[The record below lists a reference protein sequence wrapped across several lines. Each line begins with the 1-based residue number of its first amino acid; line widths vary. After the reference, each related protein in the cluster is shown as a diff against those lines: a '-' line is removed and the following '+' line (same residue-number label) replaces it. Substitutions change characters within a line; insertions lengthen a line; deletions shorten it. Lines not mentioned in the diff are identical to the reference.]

1 MRHAMPHSV
10 MQRFSDIE
18 AFILVGGKSSRMGR
32 DKALLEISGKPLAAR
47 AAEMVKP
54 LVANVMLIG
63 EPRRQA
69 ELGLPVIA
77 DRWPGAGPLGAIAT
91 ALLGTTK
98 PWALILACDLPYL
111 NANWIQS
118 LCERALA
125 TEPGSIDALVPAS
138 ENGLEPLSA
147 IYRATAGAV
156 LGRAVENGTRKVTNG
171 LALLKIQAIPEAEW
185 SRFSPDGKL
194 FRNLNTWQDY
204 LDARNELERQQ

>member
-1 MRHAMPHSV
+1 MPQSV

-47 AAEMVKP
+47 TAEMVRP
-54 LVANVMLIG
+54 LVASVMLIG
-63 EPRRQA
+63 EQRRQN

-111 NANWIQS
+111 NAKWIAS
-118 LCERALA
+118 LCDRALA
-125 TEPGSIDALVPAS
+125 GEPNFCDALVPS
-138 ENGLEPLSA
+138 GENGLEPLCA
-147 IYRATAGAV
+147 IYRATAGGTLAKT
-156 LGRAVENGTRKVTNG
+156 LENGTRKVTNG

-194 FRNLNTWQDY
+194 FGNLNTWQDY
-204 LDARNELERQQ
+204 LDARNELER

>member
-1 MRHAMPHSV
+1 MPQSV

-47 AAEMVKP
+47 TAEIVKP

-63 EPRRQA
+63 EQRRQT
-69 ELGLPVIA
+69 ELGLPVLA

-111 NANWIQS
+111 NAKWIAS
-118 LCERALA
+118 LGERALA
-125 TEPGSIDALVPAS
+125 AEPNFCDAFVPSS
-138 ENGLEPLSA
+138 ENGLEPLCA
-147 IYRATAGAV
+147 IYRATAGGTLAKA
-156 LGRAVENGTRKVTNG
+156 LENGTRKVTNG

-194 FRNLNTWQDY
+194 FGNLNTWQDY
-204 LDARNELERQQ
+204 LDARNELER

>member
-111 NANWIQS
+111 NAEWIGS

-125 TEPGSIDALVPAS
+125 APPDAFDALVPAS
-138 ENGLEPLSA
+138 ANGLEPLCA
-147 IYRATAGAV
+147 LYRATAGGV
-156 LGRAVENGTRKVTNG
+156 LSKAVENGTRKVTNG
-171 LALLKIQAIPEAEW
+171 LALLKIQSVPEAEW
-185 SRFSPDGKL
+185 GRFSPNGKL
-194 FRNLNTWQDY
+194 FKNLNAWQDY
-204 LDARNELERQQ
+204 LDARNELER

>member
-1 MRHAMPHSV
+1 MPHST
-10 MQRFSDIE
+10 MQPFSDIE

-47 AAEMVKP
+47 TAEMVKP
-54 LVANVMLIG
+54 LVASVMLIG
-63 EPRRQA
+63 EPRRQT

-98 PWALILACDLPYL
+98 LWALILACDLPYL
-111 NANWIQS
+111 NAKWIQS

-125 TEPGSIDALVPAS
+125 AEPNFCDALVPSS
-138 ENGLEPLSA
+138 ENGLEPLCA
-147 IYRATAGAV
+147 IYRAAAGGTLA
-156 LGRAVENGTRKVTNG
+156 RAVENGTRKVTNG

-185 SRFSPDGKL
+185 SRFSSDRKL
-194 FRNLNTWQDY
+194 FNNLNTWQDY
-204 LDARNELERQQ
+204 LDARNELEL

>member
-1 MRHAMPHSV
+1 MPHSI

-47 AAEMVKP
+47 AAEIVKP

-69 ELGLPVIA
+69 ELGLPVVA
-77 DRWPGAGPLGAIAT
+77 DRWPSAGPLGAIAT
-91 ALLGTTK
+91 ALLGTAK

-111 NANWIQS
+111 NAEWIQS
-118 LCERALA
+118 LCARALA
-125 TEPGSIDALVPAS
+125 TEPGSIDALVPSS
-138 ENGLEPLSA
+138 ENGLEPLCA
-147 IYRATAGAV
+147 IYRATAGGTLA
-156 LGRAVENGTRKVTNG
+156 RTVENGTRKVTNG

-185 SRFSPDGKL
+185 SGFSPDAKL